1 MVRTLDL
8 ESIPCWTEHACLEC
22 TFVLSV
28 TVWYNFAAQQPQQET
43 LVASPREE
51 IT

>member
-1 MVRTLDL
+1 MVRTLNL
-8 ESIPCWTEHACLEC
+8 ESIPCWTEHACLGQ
-22 TFVLSV
+22 VRQVNSHL
-28 TVWYNFAAQQPQQET
+28 YNFAAQQPQQET